1 MTDNKSI
8 TPYNR
13 LKELLRNDEIRE
25 RFDAILRDRA
35 PAFLGSLLNIVSQDG
50 KLQECEPVSVL
61 NCAMKAAVFG
71 LPIEPQLGFAWIIPP
86 WNGKARKLIANF
98 QFGYKGL
105 VQLAL
110 QTGLYRSINA
120 GEVYEGEQV
129 TQDRISGMITIT
141 GERSGNGVLGYFAYI
156 ELMTGFRHLEYWELA
171 AVYAELL
178 NITDP
183 VKVGISDLENPNKRD
198 GHYRP
203 RGRYK
208 HPDALAVEADAEAAT
223 REMNELIDRYE
234 AGEPLLDLVLNAQ
247 ERQTMCDDALTYI
260 HLLAEDD
267 NCGCRPDRASECLF
281 CRMKARY
288 QEWLRRRNA
297 NQEA

>member
-1 MTDNKSI
+1 MPSYYIPNQPDSEGCIEITSASGAVLVTPEQLDHIAARHSPLVARMGEALIKFLDNFRQGENEAQMEA
-8 TPYNR
+8 Y
-13 LKELLRNDEIRE
+13 
-25 RFDAILRDRA
+25 RA
-35 PAFLGSLLNIVSQDG
+35 A
-50 KLQECEPVSVL
+50 
-61 NCAMKAAVFG
+61 
-71 LPIEPQLGFAWIIPP
+71 
-86 WNGKARKLIANF
+86 
-98 QFGYKGL
+98 
-105 VQLAL
+105 
-110 QTGLYRSINA
+110 
-120 GEVYEGEQV
+120 
-129 TQDRISGMITIT
+129 
-141 GERSGNGVLGYFAYI
+141 
-156 ELMTGFRHLEYWELA
+156 A

>member
-71 LPIEPQLGFAWIIPP
+71 LPIEPQLGFAWIIPR

-171 AVYAELL
+171 AVREHAEKYSESWGKDSSAWSTNFGQMAKKTVLTAALKKYGLL
-178 NITDP
+178 VGPLAQVDDLEAPGNGNGHSEKIID
-183 VKVGISDLENPNKRD
+183 GISED
-198 GHYRP
+198 
-203 RGRYK
+203 
-208 HPDALAVEADAEAAT
+208 
-223 REMNELIDRYE
+223 IS
-234 AGEPLLDLVLNAQ
+234 EP
-247 ERQTMCDDALTYI
+247 
-260 HLLAEDD
+260 
-267 NCGCRPDRASECLF
+267 
-281 CRMKARY
+281 
-288 QEWLRRRNA
+288 
-297 NQEA
+297 